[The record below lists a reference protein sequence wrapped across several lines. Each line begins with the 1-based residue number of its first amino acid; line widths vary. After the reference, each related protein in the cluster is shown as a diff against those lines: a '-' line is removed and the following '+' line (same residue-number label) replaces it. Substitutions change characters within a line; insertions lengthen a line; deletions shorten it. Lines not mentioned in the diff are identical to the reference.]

1 MPDKTPHQSVSK
13 KSVKTIKEK
22 RAEKKAK
29 HVVDA
34 HTDPVAH
41 IKKRWTLKGRKPLLP
56 ALLTCPPTTRGGFW
70 APRDG

>member
-1 MPDKTPHQSVSK
+1 MPDKSPHKSLGK
-13 KSVKTIKEK
+13 KPVKTIKEK

-41 IKKRWTLKGRKPLLP
+41 IKKR
-56 ALLTCPPTTRGGFW
+56 
-70 APRDG
+70 

>member
-29 HVVDA
+29 HIVDD

-41 IKKRWTLKGRKPLLP
+41 IKKR
-56 ALLTCPPTTRGGFW
+56 
-70 APRDG
+70 

>member
-1 MPDKTPHQSVSK
+1 MPDKTPHQNMAK
-13 KSVKTIKEK
+13 KPVKTIKEK

-41 IKKRWTLKGRKPLLP
+41 IKKR
-56 ALLTCPPTTRGGFW
+56 
-70 APRDG
+70 